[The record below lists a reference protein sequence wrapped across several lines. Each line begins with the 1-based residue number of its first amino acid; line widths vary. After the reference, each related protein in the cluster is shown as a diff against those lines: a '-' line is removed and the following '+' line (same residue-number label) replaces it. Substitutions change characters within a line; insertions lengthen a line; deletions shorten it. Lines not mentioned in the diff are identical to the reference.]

1 MKIYPYNP
9 SEFSVEFVKRM
20 RKHPDIIQMPSLR
33 QVQTIPQLLL
43 ARFLRK
49 GKVSVKDYIE
59 IAVASS
65 FPINQDLAKKVSFQ
79 ILFPNYS
86 IRDIDSFFE
95 YNAGAIEQGVH
106 FPVISEQDY
115 ESQQIQHLCDE
126 IKFSTAL
133 NFITL
138 SKVEEFVEW
147 VIQKRYQEPYK
158 SILVFFK
165 NTSEFYAK
173 EIISTE
179 ELLILTKQKVIDKI
193 NSLKPC
199 HLITI
204 NKLGFNHL
212 VEKFSR
218 KKWEKITNKALS
230 GNKIDR
236 ELKVLKR
243 KGSFDDFIKTIKY
256 LKETE
261 VLKARKYS
269 NLKKDLSHKIK
280 TLEHV
285 YYAALELNE
294 IAEFNLNQV
303 LLFSIHNLSLDL
315 ILKIA
320 KSLDQYFGTNLRK
333 LLFELLNKES
343 YKSRSFKSKIYEEN
357 NLLETINKYA
367 FKSPSWLFFFEKV
380 LFWKMNNAKNTFRSH
395 EEFKILTHKILQF
408 THSCENIYCSQKI
421 SRYLSRLSNLT
432 IESCIVP
439 TELKDVVE
447 FLNKIGLKPDNIT
460 VKKIGEKIEMPE
472 EEIAELIEPAYEALK
487 KYVKKSRSSLEKI
500 QELINKVKY
509 ELNFEKILEL
519 IKLALGSDNRDA
531 LAALAHFNLE
541 QALEAAKSVKGK
553 QGMEKIISCL
563 KGGGAESLIK
573 QWFLHRDKIPIFLKD
588 KIKEIAK
595 YMLIELGIIYSRSYL
610 GSFTSGI
617 IQTNLNRPYEIGDAF
632 EDIDLESTI
641 YNLLEKGK
649 NVDHIT
655 YDDFYVNIS
664 TSDQRSVCIE
674 MDISESM
681 TGEKLAYMA
690 ICVTMLV
697 YSIRNNELGIVLFE
711 KDTHVLKEFNQ
722 KVDLEELADNL
733 LSMRSKGTTFVE
745 KALQWAR
752 DQFKN
757 AYKSR
762 HKINIM
768 FSDAEIYDIPNAAKI
783 LRVFKSLGVDFILVC
798 PEKQYN
804 MRESEKILKLAGGQ
818 LLTVKNWEDFP
829 KLITNIINTRF

>member
-95 YNAGAIEQGVH
+95 NNTGAIEQGVH

-126 IKFSTAL
+126 IEFSTAL
-133 NFITL
+133 NFINL
-138 SKVEEFVEW
+138 NKVEEFVEW
-147 VIQKRYQEPYK
+147 VIQKRDQEPYK

-173 EIISTE
+173 KIISTE

-193 NSLKPC
+193 NSLKPR
-199 HLITI
+199 HLIAI

-230 GNKIDR
+230 GNEIDR

-243 KGSFDDFIKTIKY
+243 KGIFNDFIKTIKY
-256 LKETE
+256 LKETKA
-261 VLKARKYS
+261 LKARKYY
-269 NLKKDLSHKIK
+269 NLKKDLSRKIK

-294 IAEFNLNQV
+294 IPEFNLNQV

-333 LLFELLNKES
+333 LLFELLNKEF
-343 YKSRSFKSKIYEEN
+343 YKSRSFKSRIYEEN

-367 FKSPSWLFFFEKV
+367 FKSPSWLALFEKV
-380 LFWKMNNAKNTFRSH
+380 LFWKIDNAKNTFRSH

-421 SRYLSRLSNLT
+421 SKYLSHLSNLT

-447 FLNKIGLKPDNIT
+447 FLNKIGSKPDSIT

-487 KYVKKSRSSLEKI
+487 KYVKKSQSSLEKI
-500 QELINKVKY
+500 QELINKVKN

-519 IKLALGSDNRDA
+519 IKLALGSDNREA

-541 QALEAAKSVKGK
+541 QTLEAAKSVKGK

-617 IQTNLNRPYEIGDAF
+617 IQTNLNRPYENGDAF
-632 EDIDLESTI
+632 EDIDLESTM

-664 TSDQRSVCIE
+664 TSDQRSLCIE

-697 YSIRNNELGIVLFE
+697 YSIRKNELGIVLFE

-722 KVDLEELADNL
+722 KVDLEELADSL

-818 LLTVKNWEDFP
+818 LITVKNWENFP

>member
-33 QVQTIPQLLL
+33 QVQTIPQLLF

-49 GKVSVKDYIE
+49 GKISVKDYIE

-106 FPVISEQDY
+106 FPVNSEQDY
-115 ESQQIQHLCDE
+115 ESQQIQHLSDE

-133 NFITL
+133 NSINL

-158 SILVFFK
+158 SILVFFI

-193 NSLKPC
+193 NSLKPR
-199 HLITI
+199 HLIAI

-261 VLKARKYS
+261 ALKARKYY
-269 NLKKDLSHKIK
+269 NIKKDLSHKIK

-294 IAEFNLNQV
+294 ISEFNLNQV

-333 LLFELLNKES
+333 LLFELLNKEF

-367 FKSPSWLFFFEKV
+367 FKSPSWLFFFEKI
-380 LFWKMNNAKNTFRSH
+380 LFWKINNAKNTFRSH

-487 KYVKKSRSSLEKI
+487 KYVKKSQSSLEKI
-500 QELINKVKY
+500 QELINKVKH

-519 IKLALGSDNRDA
+519 IKLALGSDNREA

-664 TSDQRSVCIE
+664 TSDVRSLCIE

-818 LLTVKNWEDFP
+818 LLTVKNWENFP
-829 KLITNIINTRF
+829 KLIANIINTKF